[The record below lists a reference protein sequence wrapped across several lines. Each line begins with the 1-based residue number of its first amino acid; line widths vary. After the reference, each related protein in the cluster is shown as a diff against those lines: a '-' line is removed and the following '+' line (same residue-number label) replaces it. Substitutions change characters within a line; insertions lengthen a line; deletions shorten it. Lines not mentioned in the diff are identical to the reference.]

1 MSAGAPHM
9 TDRPLVK
16 KTALALG
23 HRIAYH
29 ERGTGAPI
37 LLLHGN
43 PTSSYIWRNV
53 APALERFGRVIV
65 PDLIGMGDSEKLP
78 EPGPGTYG
86 FATHREHLAAFVAAV
101 CDPDDTLLLVGHD
114 WGAALAFDWANRHRE
129 RVRGIAYMEA
139 IVRPLTP
146 ADGSS
151 ELGPTL
157 MALRSPDGEALI
169 LEQNLFVEQ
178 LLPKLTL
185 RTLSDAEMAEYRRP
199 FAAPQDRWP
208 TLDWPRQIP
217 LGGQPAEV
225 AAIVD
230 DYAAW
235 MAGNA
240 LPKLFVNAEPG
251 VVLTR
256 APREFCRSW
265 KNQTE
270 VSVAGKHFVQEDSPQ
285 EIGAALARWIAANGL

>member
-1 MSAGAPHM
+1 M
-9 TDRPLVK
+9 TDRPLDK

-29 ERGTGAPI
+29 ERGAGAPI

-53 APALERFGRVIV
+53 VPSLERFGRVIV
-65 PDLIGMGDSEKLP
+65 PDLIGMGDSEKLR
-78 EPGPGTYG
+78 EPAPGTYG
-86 FATHREHLAAFVAAV
+86 FVTHRDHLAAFIAAV
-101 CDPDDTLLLVGHD
+101 CDPDEKLLLVGHD

-139 IVRPLTP
+139 IVRPFTP

-169 LEQNLFVEQ
+169 LEQNVFVEQ

-199 FAAPQDRWP
+199 FATPQDRWP

-217 LGGQPAEV
+217 LGGKPAEV
-225 AAIVD
+225 VAIVD

-235 MAGNA
+235 MAENA

-270 VSVAGKHFVQEDSPQ
+270 VTVAGKHFIQEDSPE